1 MNLQYART
9 LAGCRQLGL
18 LVCGRLIRSGPI
30 QQSSTKMKS
39 AAMVTSL

>member
-18 LVCGRLIRSGPI
+18 WAIDQIWPN
-30 QQSSTKMKS
+30 S
-39 AAMVTSL
+39 AEQH